1 MIYQNSSK
9 GITSSIFIEKK
20 LWTCLD
26 EVDLEVLGKM
36 PLGKM
41 PPGKVPPGKLP
52 PGKLPPVCFLL
63 RLLHKDKLSK
73 TNRKTIVDL
82 TYS

>member
-36 PLGKM
+36 P
-41 PPGKVPPGKLP
+41 PGKVPSGKLPTGKLP
-52 PGKLPPVCFLL
+52 PGKLSPEKLPP
-63 RLLHKDKLSK
+63 SP
-73 TNRKTIVDL
+73 
-82 TYS
+82 